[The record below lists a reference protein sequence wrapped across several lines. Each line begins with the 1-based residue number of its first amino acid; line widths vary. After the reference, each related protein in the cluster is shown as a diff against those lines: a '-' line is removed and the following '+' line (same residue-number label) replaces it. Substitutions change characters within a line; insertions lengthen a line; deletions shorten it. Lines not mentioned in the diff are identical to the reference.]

1 MKECQGVAKELY
13 ENRVKR
19 SFLAITFDIFYGVS
33 EFVAY
38 IMLFGEMN
46 H

>member
-19 SFLAITFDIFYGVS
+19 SFLAITFEIFMV
-33 EFVAY
+33 FQN
-38 IMLFGEMN
+38 L
-46 H
+46 